1 MVNEKERVPVI
12 EVGREPEIVPET
24 GIEKL
29 EKEQY
34 ILKKPV
40 LDDQTGQVLV
50 TAPNIQES
58 VIVLPLTEEEFQN
71 ALTTKI
77 ENSIRW
83 LAEWSKRLM
92 KMLGSKVGFKES

>member
-24 GIEKL
+24 RIEKL

-50 TAPNIQES
+50 TASS
-58 VIVLPLTEEEFQN
+58 VQSPVIILPLTNDEYKN
-71 ALTTKI
+71 ALSAEI
-77 ENSIRW
+77 SSSIRW
-83 LAEWSKRLM
+83 LAEWSRRLM
-92 KMLGSKVGFKES
+92 KMLGGKVRFRQN